1 MYKNFKRLFNRVGK
15 VPMDRKITLF
25 HSSLK
30 SIQTKGRRVPLHLLE
45 KVKSELNRVEN
56 EGLIVK
62 LDKCD

>member
-1 MYKNFKRLFNRVGK
+1 
-15 VPMDRKITLF
+15 MDRKITLF
-25 HSSLK
+25 QSSLK